1 MLIGTLSSQWMPPAS
16 GRAWAAAG
24 TASAAATDAVTARR
38 LSQRRRSSSWLL
50 DGEHLRVRRQGVGAV
65 R

>member
-1 MLIGTLSSQWMPPAS
+1 MVAGTLSSQWGPPPS
-16 GRAWAAAG
+16 GRACAAAG

-38 LSQRRRSSSWLL
+38 LSESIGSSSWLL
-50 DGEHLRVRRQGVGAV
+50 DGEHVRAR